1 VSLKGWVPERIMK
14 ELKILLRISFL
25 GAIFISS
32 IFLGYKAPLFAQGHS
47 ISNKQLIIFYAA
59 GLNTSLDEVFKEFK
73 KLNPSTEIIGES
85 SGTLLAIR
93 KITELNKRADI
104 ILAADALAIQD
115 MLVPKYANWYV
126 NFYKDRV
133 VLAYTY
139 RSKYTNEVNAENW
152 YKVLMRPDVRFGY
165 ANPNLAPIGYRT
177 LMVWQLADLY
187 YKDKIKEKSIYE
199 ALKETCPAENIM
211 PDAGEILHLLESLSL
226 DYAFIYESTAKQ
238 HNLKYIQLP
247 KEIDLGSIELSD
259 IYKQAKVEIT
269 TSKTG
274 KKEMV
279 TGSPITFA
287 LTILKDAPNFKAA
300 IEFIKLFLG
309 PQGQRI
315 MSSNDQ
321 DMLVPCAAYN
331 PDNIPEELKQFI
343 SKGRL

>member
-1 VSLKGWVPERIMK
+1 MRQ
-14 ELKILLRISFL
+14 LKILLRYSFL
-25 GAIFISS
+25 SVIFFGG

-47 ISNKQLIIFYAA
+47 NSNKQVIIFYAA
-59 GLNTSLDEVFKEFK
+59 GLNASLDGVFKEFK

-115 MLVPKYANWYV
+115 MLVPKYADWYI

-133 VLAYTY
+133 VLAYTS
-139 RSKYTNEVNAENW
+139 RSKYTNEINAKNW
-152 YKVLMRPDVRFGY
+152 YKVLTRPDVRFGY

-187 YKDKIKEKSIYE
+187 YKDKVKEINIYE
-199 ALKETCPAENIM
+199 ALKEACPAENIM
-211 PDAGEILHLLESLSL
+211 PDVAEMLHLLESLSL

-269 TSKTG
+269 SSKKG
-274 KKEMV
+274 KKELII
-279 TGSPITFA
+279 GSSITFA
-287 LTILKDAPNFKAA
+287 LTILKDSPNFKAA

-321 DMLVPCAAYN
+321 DMLVPCNAYN
-331 PDNIPEELKQFI
+331 PDNVPEELKQFCI
-343 SKGRL
+343 QEGRNR